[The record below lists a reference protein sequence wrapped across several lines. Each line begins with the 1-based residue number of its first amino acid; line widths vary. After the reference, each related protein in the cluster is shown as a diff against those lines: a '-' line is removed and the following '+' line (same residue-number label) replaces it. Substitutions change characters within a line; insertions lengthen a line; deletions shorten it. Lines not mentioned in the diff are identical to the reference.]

1 MEENRRNPE
10 LENMKSV
17 TGVLIAANI
26 LYFLI
31 VTIAGPTESSDV
43 LIRWGALY
51 TPYVEEGAYWRL
63 FSCMFL
69 HSGIRHLMNNMI
81 TLFALGSIVEKEI
94 GRIKYALLYF
104 LGGLAGSAAEYGL
117 SLRSGEPVVAVGASG
132 AVFAVMGGLIW
143 ILLAN
148 KGKIHGITI
157 RRILLYVALSVYF
170 GFASAGIANG
180 AHIGGMAAG
189 FLLALLLYRKR
200 VDGETSFSEEVL

>member
-1 MEENRRNPE
+1 
-10 LENMKSV
+10 
-17 TGVLIAANI
+17 
-26 LYFLI
+26 
-31 VTIAGPTESSDV
+31 
-43 LIRWGALY
+43 
-51 TPYVEEGAYWRL
+51 
-63 FSCMFL
+63 
-69 HSGIRHLMNNMI
+69 MNNMI